1 MDVPE
6 SRSDAVSHKYEVY
19 RMPIDVF
26 MTQLSPTMT
35 EGRIARWLKKEG
47 DTLESGEVMA
57 EIETDKA
64 TMEMEVVDEGVLH
77 KILSPEGSIVPVGAP
92 IAVIA
97 EDGEEIAADYTPEG
111 TAAPAV
117 EEAVAVATPE
127 QVVETLAAAT
137 SASEDDA
144 HADEGELNLKPAGI
158 FNEDG
163 EYDLVVIGAGPGGY
177 VAAIRAAQLGFK
189 VACVESTHLGG
200 ICLNWGCIPTKAL
213 LRTAEVVNIIKHHG
227 DELGL
232 GVSDTTPD
240 LEKAVKRSRGIS
252 DKLNKGIGFLFKK
265 NKIEHIEG
273 FASFE
278 AGNKLMVE
286 KDGPN
291 GKEQEQVTAKHVIVA
306 TGAKARAFPGMEV
319 DHEVVITYRQALVP
333 EKLPENLI
341 VIGSGAIGMEFA
353 YFYNA
358 MGSNVTVIEAAEQVL
373 PLEDHDISKMVERS
387 FRKQK
392 IKVVTGAMVSSARN
406 VKGKAVVEYEV
417 KGKKESIEGDV
428 CLVAVGVLGN
438 TDNIGAENTSMKVER
453 NTIEVDDYYRT
464 DHAGVYA
471 IGDVVGA
478 PALAHVASHEGIVC
492 VEAIAGL
499 EPHKVDYGNVP
510 GCIYCQPQVGS
521 CGLTE
526 KAAKEAGHEIKV
538 GKMAY
543 APNGKAMG
551 LAETEGMVKTIFDA
565 ETGELLGAHIVGAE
579 ATELIVSLQ
588 LARTL
593 ETTEAELAHHMFPHP
608 TLSEMIHE
616 SVLDSDGKAIHI

>member
-1 MDVPE
+1 
-6 SRSDAVSHKYEVY
+6 
-19 RMPIDVF
+19 

-47 DTLESGEVMA
+47 DTLESGQVMA
-57 EIETDKA
+57 EVETDKA
-64 TMEMEVVDEGVLH
+64 TMEMEVIDEGILH
-77 KILSPEGSIVPVGAP
+77 KILAPEGSTVAVGTP

-97 EDGEEIAADYTPEG
+97 EEGEEVPADYEPEG
-111 TAAPAV
+111 AATSVAEGAAPAA
-117 EEAVAVATPE
+117 EAAAPVATPE
-127 QVVETLAAAT
+127 QVVETLAAAA
-137 SASEDDA
+137 SATEHDDE
-144 HADEGELNLKPAGI
+144 HELNLKPAGI

-163 EYDLVVIGAGPGGY
+163 DYDVVVIGAGPGGY
-177 VAAIRAAQLGFK
+177 VAAIRAAQLGLK
-189 VACVESTHLGG
+189 TACIESTHLGG

-213 LRTAEVVNIIKHHG
+213 LRTAELVNVIKHHG
-227 DELGL
+227 AELGL
-232 GVSDTTPD
+232 GVTDTDPD
-240 LEKAVKRSRGIS
+240 LAQAVKRSRGIS

-273 FASFE
+273 FATFE
-278 AGNKLMVE
+278 AGNRLMVE

-291 GKEQEQVTAKHVIVA
+291 GKEQTQVKAKHVIVA
-306 TGAKARAFPGMEV
+306 TGARARAFPGMDV
-319 DHEVVITYRQALVP
+319 DGKVVITYKQALVP

-358 MGSNVTVIEAAEQVL
+358 MGSNVTVIEAADQIL
-373 PLEDHDISKMVERS
+373 PLEDHEIAKVVERS
-387 FRKQK
+387 FKKQK
-392 IKVVTGAMVSSARN
+392 IKVVTGAMVSSAKN
-406 VKGKAVVEYEV
+406 VKGKAVVEYEA
-417 KGKKESIEGDV
+417 KGKKETVEGDV

-438 TDNIGAENTSMKVER
+438 TDNIGAENTSMQVER
-453 NTIEVDDYYRT
+453 NTIAVDDWYRT
-464 DHAGVYA
+464 DHPGVYA
-471 IGDVVGA
+471 IGDVIGA

-499 EPHKVDYGNVP
+499 QPHKVDYGNVP
-510 GCIYCQPQVGS
+510 GCTYCQPQVGS
-521 CGLTE
+521 CGMTE
-526 KAAKEAGHEIKV
+526 KAAREAGREVKI
-538 GKMAY
+538 GRMSY

-616 SVLDSDGKAIHI
+616 SVLDSEGKAIHI

>member
-1 MDVPE
+1 
-6 SRSDAVSHKYEVY
+6 
-19 RMPIDVF
+19 MPIDVF

-64 TMEMEVVDEGVLH
+64 TMEMEVVDEGILH
-77 KILSPEGSIVPVGAP
+77 KIISPEGATVAVGSP

-97 EDGEEIAADYTPEG
+97 EDGEEIAADYTPEAT
-111 TAAPAV
+111 TAPVAAA
-117 EEAVAVATPE
+117 EEAPVATPE
-127 QVVETLAAAT
+127 QIVETLSAAASVT
-137 SASEDDA
+137 DHDDE
-144 HADEGELNLKPAGI
+144 HELNLKPAGI

-163 EYDLVVIGAGPGGY
+163 DYDVVVIGAGPGGY

-189 VACVESTHLGG
+189 VACIESTHLGG

-227 DELGL
+227 EELGI
-232 GVSDTTPD
+232 GVSDTNPD
-240 LEKAVKRSRGIS
+240 LVQAVARSRGIS
-252 DKLNKGIGFLFKK
+252 EKLNKGIGFLFKK

-273 FASFE
+273 FATFE

-286 KDGPN
+286 KDG
-291 GKEQEQVTAKHVIVA
+291 KKEQVTAKHVIVA
-306 TGAKARAFPGMEV
+306 TGAKARAFPGMEI
-319 DHEVVITYRQALVP
+319 DHKVVITYHQALAP
-333 EKLPENLI
+333 TKLPENLV

-358 MGSNVTVIEAAEQVL
+358 MGSNVTVIEAADQVL
-373 PLEDHDISKMVERS
+373 PLEDHDISKVVERS
-387 FRKQK
+387 FKKQK
-392 IKVVTGAMVSSARN
+392 IKIITGAMVSSAKN
-406 VKGKAVVEYEV
+406 VKGKAVVEYEA
-417 KGKKESIEGDV
+417 KSKKESIEGDV

-438 TDNIGAENTSMKVER
+438 TDKIGAENTSMKVER

-492 VEAIAGL
+492 IEAIAGL
-499 EPHKVDYGNVP
+499 NPHKVDYGNVP
-510 GCIYCQPQVGS
+510 GCTYCQPQVGS

-538 GKMAY
+538 GKMSY

-565 ETGELLGAHIVGAE
+565 ESGELLGAHIVGAE

-593 ETTEAELAHHMFPHP
+593 ETTDEDLAHHMFPHP

>member
-1 MDVPE
+1 
-6 SRSDAVSHKYEVY
+6 
-19 RMPIDVF
+19 MPIDVF

-47 DTLESGEVMA
+47 DELSSGDIMA

-64 TMEMEVVDEGVLH
+64 TMEMEVIDEGILH
-77 KILSPEGSIVPVGAP
+77 KILAPEGSTVAVGTP

-97 EDGEEIAADYTPEG
+97 EEGEEIPADYTPEG
-111 TAAPAV
+111 SAAPAPAA
-117 EEAVAVATPE
+117 EATPVATPE
-127 QVVETLAAAT
+127 QVVETLSAAAAT
-137 SASEDDA
+137 TEHDDE
-144 HADEGELNLKPAGI
+144 HELNLKPAGI
-158 FNEDG
+158 FNADG
-163 EYDLVVIGAGPGGY
+163 EYDVVVIGAGPGGY
-177 VAAIRAAQLGFK
+177 VAAIRAAQLGMK

-227 DELGL
+227 AELGL
-232 GVSDTTPD
+232 GVTDTDPD
-240 LEKAVKRSRGIS
+240 LVQAVSRSRGIS

-273 FASFE
+273 YATFE
-278 AGNKLMVE
+278 TGNKLMVE
-286 KDGPN
+286 KDGE
-291 GKEQEQVTAKHVIVA
+291 KKQVTAKHVIVA

-319 DHEVVITYRQALVP
+319 DEKVVITYKQALVP
-333 EKLPENLI
+333 THLPENLI

-358 MGSNVTVIEAAEQVL
+358 MGANVTVIEAADQIL
-373 PLEDHDISKMVERS
+373 PLEDHEISKVVERS
-387 FRKQK
+387 FKKQK
-392 IKVVTGAMVSSARN
+392 IKVVTGAMVSSAKN
-406 VKGKAVVEYEV
+406 VKGKAVVEYET
-417 KGKKESIEGDV
+417 KGKKEKVEGDV
-428 CLVAVGVLGN
+428 CLVAVGVIGN
-438 TDNIGAENTSMKVER
+438 TDSIGADNTSMQVER
-453 NTIEVDDYYRT
+453 NTIAVDDWYRT
-464 DHAGVYA
+464 DHPGVYA
-471 IGDVVGA
+471 IGDVIGA

-510 GCIYCQPQVGS
+510 GCTYCQPQVGS
-521 CGLTE
+521 CGMTE
-526 KAAKEAGHEIKV
+526 KAAKEAGREVKI
-538 GKMAY
+538 GRMSY

-616 SVLDSDGKAIHI
+616 SVLDSEGKAIHI

>member
-1 MDVPE
+1 
-6 SRSDAVSHKYEVY
+6 
-19 RMPIDVF
+19 MPIDLF

-35 EGRIARWLKKEG
+35 EGKIARWLKKEG
-47 DTLESGEVMA
+47 DELVSGDVMA

-64 TMEMEVVDEGVLH
+64 TMEMEVIDEGVLH
-77 KILSPEGSIVPVGAP
+77 KILSPEGSVVPVGTA

-97 EDGEEIAADYTPEG
+97 EEGEEVPADYEPEG
-111 TAAPAV
+111 MAMAPATEEAPVEVPASAAPA
-117 EEAVAVATPE
+117 AVQPVSAT
-127 QVVETLAAAT
+127 A
-137 SASEDDA
+137 DDE
-144 HADEGELNLKPAGI
+144 HELNLKPAGV
-158 FNEDG
+158 FNADG
-163 EYDLVVIGAGPGGY
+163 EYDVVVIGAGPGGY

-189 VACVESTHLGG
+189 VACIESTHLGG

-213 LRTAEVVNIIKHHG
+213 LRTAEVVNIINKHG
-227 DELGL
+227 KELGL
-232 GVSDTTPD
+232 GVEEANPD
-240 LEKAVKRSRGIS
+240 LIQAVARSRGIS
-252 DKLNKGIGFLFKK
+252 EKLNKGIGFLFKK

-273 FASFE
+273 YAKFE
-278 AGNKLMVE
+278 ADNKLVVE
-286 KDGPN
+286 GKDGAR
-291 GKEQEQVTAKHVIVA
+291 EVTAKHVIVA
-306 TGAKARAFPGMEV
+306 TGARARAFPGMEV
-319 DHEVVITYRQALVP
+319 DEGVIITYKQALVP
-333 EKLPENLI
+333 GKLPENLV

-358 MGSNVTVIEAAEQVL
+358 MGSKVTVIEAADQVL
-373 PLEDHDISKMVERS
+373 PLEDHEISKVVGRS
-387 FRKQK
+387 FKKQG
-392 IKVVTGAMVSSARN
+392 IKVVTGAMVSSAKS
-406 VKGKAVVEYEV
+406 VDGKAVVEYEA
-417 KGKKESIEGDV
+417 KGKSQTIEGDI

-453 NTIEVDDYYRT
+453 NQIEVDDYYRT
-464 DHAGVYA
+464 DQAGVYA

-492 VEAIAGL
+492 IEAIAEL
-499 EPHKVDYGNVP
+499 NPHVVDYGNVP
-510 GCIYCQPQVGS
+510 GCTYCQPQVGS

-526 KAAKEAGHEIKV
+526 KAAKEAGYEVKI
-538 GKMAY
+538 GRMSY

-579 ATELIVSLQ
+579 ATEMIVSLG

-593 ETTEAELAHHMFPHP
+593 ETTEADLAHHMFPHP